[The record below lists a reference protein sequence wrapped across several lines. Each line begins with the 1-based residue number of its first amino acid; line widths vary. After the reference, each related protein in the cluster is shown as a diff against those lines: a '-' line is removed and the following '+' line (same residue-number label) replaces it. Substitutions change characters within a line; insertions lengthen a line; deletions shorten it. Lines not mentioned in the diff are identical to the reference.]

1 MSLSNITGKKQ
12 YSCQI
17 FSEREGSAT
26 LSYFSVGFKNIRYDL
41 GTASGMIRGTQMQI
55 APKLLGKLQY
65 FRVSRISAVIR
76 GNHSAVISLNIGTR
90 QALILLL
97 KP

>member
-41 GTASGMIRGTQMQI
+41 GTASGTI
-55 APKLLGKLQY
+55 
-65 FRVSRISAVIR
+65 
-76 GNHSAVISLNIGTR
+76 
-90 QALILLL
+90 
-97 KP
+97 